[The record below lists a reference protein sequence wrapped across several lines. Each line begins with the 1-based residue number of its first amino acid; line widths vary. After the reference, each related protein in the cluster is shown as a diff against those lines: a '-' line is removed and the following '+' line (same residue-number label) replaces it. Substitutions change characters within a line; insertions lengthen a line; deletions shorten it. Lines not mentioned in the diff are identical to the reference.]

1 MCSMIGVFTTGAM
14 GLGISPVSG
23 KSLVPLPAARAIAFI
38 GFSLARSAKP
48 FIRTLYSSPVHAS
61 TLHRL
66 FPSAKFDEPLKRYT
80 AWKIGGPADALLEPR
95 SVEDLIEAAEKAR
108 EHGVP
113 VTVLGGGTN
122 VLVRDGGIRGL
133 TIRLAKSL
141 TDVEIEGPRVTADA
155 GVLYPVLANTT
166 AGRGLAGLEFATGI
180 PGTVG
185 GAVYMNAGAYGG
197 ETTEVLD
204 WADVFRDHEV
214 VRMENQRPGPLLP
227 PQRPAR
233 EPRLGRPARRLHARP
248 GDADRTEGPHKR
260 VQGAAHERLPEQA
273 ELRLH
278 LQTPPGDF
286 PGRVIEAAGLKGT
299 RVGQIEVSPVHANY
313 LVNLG
318 GGTAEDALKL
328 IELVRETV
336 REKTRAS
343 SWSRR

>member
-1 MCSMIGVFTTGAM
+1 
-14 GLGISPVSG
+14 
-23 KSLVPLPAARAIAFI
+23 
-38 GFSLARSAKP
+38 
-48 FIRTLYSSPVHAS
+48 VHTS

-95 SVEDLIEAAEKAR
+95 TVGDLISATEKAR
-108 EHGVP
+108 EHDVP
-113 VTVLGGGTN
+113 VTILGGGTN

-141 TDVEIEGPRVTADA
+141 TEVEIEGTNVTADA

-185 GAVYMNAGAYGG
+185 GAVYMNAGAYGS

-204 WADVFRDHEV
+204 WADVFRNHEV
-214 VRMENQRPGPLLP
+214 TRMKNSELDLSYRHSI
-227 PQRPAR
+227 
-233 EPRLGRPARRLHARP
+233 LHEHPDWVVLRAGYTLTP
-248 GDADRTEGPHKR
+248 GDPTELKARIREFRAQRMNGSPNRPSCGSTFKR
-260 VQGAAHERLPEQA
+260 PE
-273 ELRLH
+273 
-278 LQTPPGDF
+278 GDF

-318 GGTAEDALKL
+318 GGTSEDAISL

-336 REKTRAS
+336 RERLGIELES
-343 SWSRR
+343 EVRIIGEP

>member
-1 MCSMIGVFTTGAM
+1 
-14 GLGISPVSG
+14 
-23 KSLVPLPAARAIAFI
+23 
-38 GFSLARSAKP
+38 
-48 FIRTLYSSPVHAS
+48 VHTS

-95 SVEDLIEAAEKAR
+95 TVDDLISATEKAR
-108 EHGVP
+108 EHDVP
-113 VTVLGGGTN
+113 VTILGGGTN

-141 TDVEIEGPRVTADA
+141 TNVEIKNTNVTADA

-185 GAVYMNAGAYGG
+185 GAVYMNAGAYGS

-204 WADVFRDHEV
+204 WADVFRDHSV
-214 VRMENQRPGPLLP
+214 VRMANNELDLSYRHSVLHENPDWVVLRAGYTLT
-227 PQRPAR
+227 
-233 EPRLGRPARRLHARP
+233 P
-248 GDADRTEGPHKR
+248 GDPTELKARIKEFRAQRMNGSPNRPSCGSTFKR
-260 VQGAAHERLPEQA
+260 PE
-273 ELRLH
+273 
-278 LQTPPGDF
+278 GDF

-299 RVGQIEVSPVHANY
+299 RIGQIEVSPVHANY

-318 GGTAEDALKL
+318 GGTSEDALAL
-328 IELVRETV
+328 IELVREKV
-336 REKTRAS
+336 RERLGIELES
-343 SWSRR
+343 EVRILGEP

>member
-1 MCSMIGVFTTGAM
+1 
-14 GLGISPVSG
+14 
-23 KSLVPLPAARAIAFI
+23 
-38 GFSLARSAKP
+38 
-48 FIRTLYSSPVHAS
+48 VHAS

-80 AWKIGGPADALLEPR
+80 AWKIGGPADALLEPK
-95 SVEDLIEAAEKAR
+95 SVGELIEAAEKAR
-108 EHGVP
+108 ELDIP

-141 TDVEIEGPRVTADA
+141 TNVEVEGTLVTADA
-155 GVLYPVLANTT
+155 GVLYPVLANAT

-185 GAVYMNAGAYGG
+185 GAVYMNAGAYGS

-204 WADVFRDHEV
+204 WADVFKDHEV
-214 VRMENQRPGPLLP
+214 DRMRNRDLDLSYRHSALHENPTWVVLRAGYTLVPGNATELKARIREFRAQRMNGSPNKPSCGS
-227 PQRPAR
+227 
-233 EPRLGRPARRLHARP
+233 
-248 GDADRTEGPHKR
+248 TFKR
-260 VQGAAHERLPEQA
+260 
-273 ELRLH
+273 
-278 LQTPPGDF
+278 PPGDF
-286 PGRVIEAAGLKGT
+286 PGRVIEEAGLKGT

-328 IELVRETV
+328 MDLVRQNVSEKLGIELDPEVRILGEP
-336 REKTRAS
+336 
-343 SWSRR
+343 

>member
-1 MCSMIGVFTTGAM
+1 M
-14 GLGISPVSG
+14 
-23 KSLVPLPAARAIAFI
+23 
-38 GFSLARSAKP
+38 
-48 FIRTLYSSPVHAS
+48 HAG

-80 AWKIGGPADALLEPR
+80 AWKIGGPADALLEPH
-95 SVEDLIEAAEKAR
+95 SVEELIEATEKAR

-141 TDVEIEGPRVTADA
+141 TNVEVEGTRVAADA

-185 GAVYMNAGAYGG
+185 GAVYMNAGAYGS
-197 ETTEVLD
+197 ETKEVLD
-204 WADVFRDHEV
+204 WADVLRDAEV
-214 VRMENQRPGPLLP
+214 VKMQNRDLDLSYRHSALHENSGWLVLRAGYTL
-227 PQRPAR
+227 
-233 EPRLGRPARRLHARP
+233 EP
-248 GDADRTEGPHKR
+248 GDPEELKARIKEFRMQRMNGSPNRPSCGSTFKR
-260 VQGAAHERLPEQA
+260 
-273 ELRLH
+273 
-278 LQTPPGDF
+278 PPGDF

-318 GGTAEDALKL
+318 GGTAEEALEL
-328 IELVRETV
+328 IELVRDRV
-336 REKTRAS
+336 RERLDVDLEPEV
-343 SWSRR
+343 RVIGEP